1 MSEITRKG
9 KIARLPLAI
18 REEVNHRLMN
28 GEPASKILP
37 WLNNQEAVLRVLDEH
52 FGEEPVTPQNLSE
65 WRQGGYAD
73 WCEKREKVSHLKELS
88 SYAAKLGKAAGGDLT
103 EGGAAILSGKILEA
117 IEASGPDDLGALTK
131 SLVALRGTD
140 LEARKSRQRERLLD
154 QRERQVA
161 LSEKQFQVKTCEAF
175 LKFYADKKAAE
186 IADSKSK
193 PSVKVEQ
200 LRLLM
205 FGETEATGGGNE

>member
-88 SYAAKLGKAAGGDLT
+88 SYARSSARPL
-103 EGGAAILSGKILEA
+103 AAI
-117 IEASGPDDLGALTK
+117 
-131 SLVALRGTD
+131 
-140 LEARKSRQRERLLD
+140 
-154 QRERQVA
+154 
-161 LSEKQFQVKTCEAF
+161 
-175 LKFYADKKAAE
+175 
-186 IADSKSK
+186 
-193 PSVKVEQ
+193 
-200 LRLLM
+200 
-205 FGETEATGGGNE
+205 